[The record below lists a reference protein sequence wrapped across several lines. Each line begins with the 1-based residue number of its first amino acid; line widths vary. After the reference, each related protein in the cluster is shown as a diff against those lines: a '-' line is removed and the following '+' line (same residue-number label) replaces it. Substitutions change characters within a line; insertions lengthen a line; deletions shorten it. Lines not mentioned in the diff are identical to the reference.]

1 MLAIGEVL
9 WDLLPDGPTLGG
21 APMNVAAH
29 LRRLGRPSAILT
41 GVGVDELGRAA
52 RRAIGKLGI
61 RTTWIQTSANHP
73 TGIAEVKLDNG
84 SATFTIPRPAAF
96 DDLSLEQGALSE
108 IVMASPVAIVIG
120 TLAQQCPQTRA
131 ATNAVLDACPSAL
144 LLYDV
149 NLRDGWDDALVDGLL
164 SISTVI
170 KMSES
175 EAGEIARIRGLSMQ
189 DLQRFMRDLA
199 RQTGARAVC
208 VTLGAEGGVLLLD
221 DQMVR
226 GFAPAVT
233 SKDTVGAGD
242 AFAAALLDGLLAYDA
257 PGPTLRR
264 AIALG
269 ALVSSRRGATPSWDS
284 SDLEAVIELTPPP
297 GRPTGGRWVGN
308 APPVE

>member
-1 MLAIGEVL
+1 
-9 WDLLPDGPTLGG
+9 
-21 APMNVAAH
+21 MNVAAH

-41 GVGVDELGRAA
+41 AVGVDELGRTA
-52 RRAIGKLGI
+52 RREIGKLGI
-61 RTTWIQTSANHP
+61 RTTWIQTSANYP
-73 TGIAEVKLDNG
+73 TGIAEVKLGNG

-96 DDLSLEQGALSE
+96 DDLSLEQGALNE
-108 IVMASPVAIVIG
+108 IVIASPAAIVIG
-120 TLAQQCPQTRA
+120 TLAQQVPQTRA
-131 ATNAVLDACPSAL
+131 VTNAVLHACPSAL

-149 NLRDGWDDALVDGLL
+149 NLRYGWDDALVDGLL

-170 KMSES
+170 KLSES

-257 PGPTLRR
+257 PEPTLRR

-269 ALVSSRRGATPSWDS
+269 ALVSSRRGATPSWDL
-284 SDLEAVIELTPPP
+284 SDLEAVTELTPPP
-297 GRPTGGRWVGN
+297 SSETVVCEENPASAGR
-308 APPVE
+308 